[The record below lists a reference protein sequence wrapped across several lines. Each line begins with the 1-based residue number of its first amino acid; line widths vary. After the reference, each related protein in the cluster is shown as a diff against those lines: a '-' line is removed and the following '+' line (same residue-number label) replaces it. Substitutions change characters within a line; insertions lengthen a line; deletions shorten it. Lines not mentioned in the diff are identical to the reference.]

1 MSQTRKEWK
10 IKVVNTSLVAHTSFR
25 ASSREDWYFDGGCS
39 RHMTRVKKYL
49 VDIKSYSSNYVA
61 IGDEANG
68 V

>member
-10 IKVVNTSLVAHTSFR
+10 PKVVNTNLVAHTSLR

-49 VDIKSYSSNYVA
+49 VDINSYYSNYVA
-61 IGDEANG
+61 IGDGANS